1 MRAPS
6 AAGGAPSRPLSA
18 PEEARAI
25 APPVPVWSPLAWF
38 AVLAVV
44 LSYVV
49 LVLVRPPGPLDQPD
63 LAYQRDGLLRDG
75 PRVPPQVGD
84 VSFGGRTVVLLF
96 LREPPRRQDV
106 SAYAQELPASAELTV
121 VLPSV
126 PPSVAGGTGLSAP
139 VAADPAGEL
148 AAAVDL
154 PTPVDGGRG
163 IGYAVV
169 DAERLVR
176 YSTLDPAWRGNGFE
190 VATISGAVA

>member
-1 MRAPS
+1 MGMKA
-6 AAGGAPSRPLSA
+6 LSA
-18 PEEARAI
+18 PAVGAPRRPSSSREEARAVP
-25 APPVPVWSPLAWF
+25 PPVPVWSPVAWF
-38 AVLAVV
+38 AVLALV

-49 LVLVRPPGPLDQPD
+49 LVLVKPPGPLDQPD

-75 PRVPPQVGD
+75 PRLPPQVGD
-84 VSFGGRTVVLLF
+84 VRFGGRAVVLLF
-96 LREPPRRQDV
+96 LREPPRPQDV
-106 SAYAQELPASAELTV
+106 RAYAQGLPASAELTV
-121 VLPSV
+121 VLPSA
-126 PPSVAGGTGLSAP
+126 PSATDLPAP
-139 VAADPAGEL
+139 VAADPTGEL

-190 VATISGAVA
+190 VATITGAVT